1 MVKLPV
7 IYCSGQGCLN
17 GFRDLTVQ
25 RLYTGQVL
33 TWSLSV
39 PTGKRICLGEGIAR
53 NELFLFFTTILQN
66 FSVSSHLAPKD
77 IDLTAKESGIGKI
90 PPTYQICF
98 LARWSG
104 WGSQV
109 PQFCWEWPHVS
120 ASGWPAEN
128 QAQGHCSHLPIAV
141 LQSPKACSYP
151 CEWHWRNQ
159 STVFFWHVNR
169 DFMSP
174 HLMLSHFPLP
184 PNSPLPHLSAL
195 QGLWSVLIDSVC
207 GLSAMSTDLH
217 SMYGSGKQNH
227 RVCELWCL
235 VPLLHIILS
244 RFLCSTGHSHTH
256 SWVFP
261 HALS

>member
-1 MVKLPV
+1 MITLCAHRKAHLSWRRHCPKWIVPLLHHHPPELLCVKP
-7 IYCSGQGCLN
+7 
-17 GFRDLTVQ
+17 F
-25 RLYTGQVL
+25 
-33 TWSLSV
+33 
-39 PTGKRICLGEGIAR
+39 
-53 NELFLFFTTILQN
+53 
-66 FSVSSHLAPKD
+66 
-77 IDLTAKESGIGKI
+77 
-90 PPTYQICF
+90 
-98 LARWSG
+98 
-104 WGSQV
+104 GSQGHWPHAQGEWLWKSTSNIPDLLLSSV
-109 PQFCWEWPHVS
+109 IGLRQFCWEWPQVS
-120 ASGWPAEN
+120 ASGRPAEN

-159 STVFFWHVNR
+159 SNVFFWHVNR

-184 PNSPLPHLSAL
+184 PNSPHPHSSAL
-195 QGLWSVLIDSVC
+195 QGLWSLLIDSVC